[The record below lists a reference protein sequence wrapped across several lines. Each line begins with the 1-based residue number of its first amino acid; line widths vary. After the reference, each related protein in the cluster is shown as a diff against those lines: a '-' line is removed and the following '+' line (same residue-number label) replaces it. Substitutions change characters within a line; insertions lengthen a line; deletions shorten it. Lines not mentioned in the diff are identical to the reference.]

1 MAFKRVHPLVYISFT
16 CSFVTHN
23 KQETFV
29 KHVSPHHL
37 DIIGCTGICYGHEID
52 LINLKLCKENERKL
66 QLLGFQR
73 K

>member
-1 MAFKRVHPLVYISFT
+1 MKHYSKIGNFWTIEHLEIDGMAFKRVHPLVYISFT

-37 DIIGCTGICYGHEID
+37 DIIGCTGICYG
-52 LINLKLCKENERKL
+52 
-66 QLLGFQR
+66 Q
-73 K
+73 